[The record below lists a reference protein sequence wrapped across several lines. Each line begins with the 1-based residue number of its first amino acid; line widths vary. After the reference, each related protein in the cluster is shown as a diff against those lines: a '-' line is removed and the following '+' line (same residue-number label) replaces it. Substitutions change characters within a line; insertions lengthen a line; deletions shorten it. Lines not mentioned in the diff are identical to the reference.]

1 MQVFELKKKETF
13 YLYMIAHIKPQIQAL
28 ESPNKLYVI
37 IAGMETNAEFNIVCL
52 WFNLML
58 QISTFTSDELIC

>member
-1 MQVFELKKKETF
+1 MQVFELKKKRRF
-13 YLYMIAHIKPQIQAL
+13 IFMIAHIKPQNQAL
-28 ESPNKLYVI
+28 ESPYKLYVI

>member
-1 MQVFELKKKETF
+1 
-13 YLYMIAHIKPQIQAL
+13 MIAHIKPQNQAL